1 MRGQF
6 GRALDSFQA
15 EAQASLAS
23 FDGTVL
29 TALRETETALSAYA
43 HEIERHQA
51 LVAAR
56 DEAQR
61 AANVTIARQKEGT
74 IDFLTV
80 LDAQRT
86 LFSAQDQLSQIRL
99 NRLEAAV
106 SLYKAL
112 GGGWTA
118 ESATTVAMKK

>member
-1 MRGQF
+1 
-6 GRALDSFQA
+6 
-15 EAQASLAS
+15 LAG
-23 FDGTVL
+23 FDGAVL
-29 TALRETETALSAYA
+29 TALEETETALSAYA
-43 HEIERHQA
+43 HELDRHQA

-86 LFSAQDQLSQIRL
+86 LADAQANL
-99 NRLEAAV
+99 AASDARIAFAQV
-106 SLYKAL
+106 DLFRAL
-112 GGGWTA
+112 GGGWQPAPQVAQATA
-118 ESATTVAMKK
+118 DKPAS